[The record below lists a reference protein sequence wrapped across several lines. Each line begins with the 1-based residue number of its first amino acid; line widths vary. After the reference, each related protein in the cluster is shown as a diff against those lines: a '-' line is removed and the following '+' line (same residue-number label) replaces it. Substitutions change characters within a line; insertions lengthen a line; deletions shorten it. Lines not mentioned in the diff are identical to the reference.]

1 MAEKSVGF
9 VGGGRVARI
18 ILGGLDKAG
27 RMPRNIVA
35 SDTNPDV
42 LKRLQAKFL
51 NVRTALNDNRKA
63 AAQDLVF
70 LGLHPPA
77 LSGALAEIRDC
88 LKPGATVISL
98 APKLSISRLA
108 DEFGGFDRI
117 ARLIPNAASIIGEG
131 YNPIAYSKALS
142 PQEKEEIQSLLSAL
156 GKCPEVAEAK
166 LEAYAVITAMGP
178 TYLWFQLHELRS
190 LGESFGMSAEEAES
204 GIAEMVVG
212 TVRTLFGS
220 GMSADEAMDLIPVK
234 PMGEDEASITA
245 MYRARLEPL
254 YNKLKS

>member
-1 MAEKSVGF
+1 MEERTVGF
-9 VGGGRVARI
+9 VGGGRVACI

-27 RMPRNIVA
+27 QIPGNIVA

-42 LKRLQAKFL
+42 LKRLQSRFP
-51 NVRTALNDNRKA
+51 NVQAVLNDNRKA
-63 AAQDLVF
+63 AAQELVF

-98 APKLSISRLA
+98 APKLSIARLT
-108 DEFGGFDRI
+108 EGFGGFDRI

-131 YNPIAYSKALS
+131 YNPIAYSKAFSL
-142 PQEKEEIQSLLSAL
+142 QEKEEIQILLSAL

-178 TYLWFQLHELRS
+178 TYLWFQLHELRN
-190 LGESFGMSAEEAES
+190 LAESFGMSAKEAET
-204 GIAEMVVG
+204 GVAEMVAG
-212 TVRTLFGS
+212 TVKTLFGS

-234 PMGEDEASITA
+234 PMGEDEARIRA
-245 MYRARLEPL
+245 MYQARLEPL
-254 YNKLKS
+254 YKKLKS